1 MTQQKSIDL
10 INNLLE
16 LNNDRIEGYDTAA
29 KETEETEL
37 KDLFHQ
43 LMKTSYTN
51 KEQLVAHI
59 YQLDGTPVHGTRITG
74 KFFRVWMDVKA
85 FLTGKDRVS
94 ILDSCEYGEKVIR
107 DAYNDTLKNNSEDL
121 SIPQKVLLNLQLKGL
136 LVDQAKLTAFRN
148 IIVMEEKN
156 M

>member
-16 LNNDRIEGYDTAA
+16 LNNDRIEGYDNAA